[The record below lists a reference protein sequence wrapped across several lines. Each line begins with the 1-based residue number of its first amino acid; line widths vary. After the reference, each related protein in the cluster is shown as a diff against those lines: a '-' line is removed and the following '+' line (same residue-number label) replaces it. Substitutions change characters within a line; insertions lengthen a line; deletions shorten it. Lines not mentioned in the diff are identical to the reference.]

1 MRRLVSSLIATC
13 GIALLA
19 ACTGGGYG
27 LTSNL
32 GGNSKSPDS
41 LAFMNGSGSVN
52 DFFVSPT
59 ASAPVQVS
67 AVGYKG
73 LGLSAVIIP
82 DLVFTWNASYSPAGT
97 TYFKG
102 ASPNGFGTCGTP
114 PGAAGSPAPGA
125 ILVQVPPGTYAGY
138 TAGTPMA
145 TIFVQPSGQPSPAT
159 TGNYCMFVNATET
172 VSGRV
177 GSVTVVVSQAP

>member
-19 ACTGGGYG
+19 ACAGGGYG

-52 DFFVSPT
+52 DFFISPT
-59 ASAPVQVS
+59 ATAPIQVS

-73 LGLSAVIIP
+73 LGLNAVIIP
-82 DLVFTWNASYSPAGT
+82 DLVFTWNASYAPVGT
-97 TYFKG
+97 PYLKG
-102 ASPNGFGTCGTP
+102 PSPNASGSCGTP
-114 PGAAGSPAPGA
+114 PGAVGSPAPA
-125 ILVQVPPGTYAGY
+125 LLVQVPPGTYAGY
-138 TAGTPMA
+138 AAGTPMA
-145 TIFVQPSGQPSPAT
+145 TVYVAPAGNPNPAT